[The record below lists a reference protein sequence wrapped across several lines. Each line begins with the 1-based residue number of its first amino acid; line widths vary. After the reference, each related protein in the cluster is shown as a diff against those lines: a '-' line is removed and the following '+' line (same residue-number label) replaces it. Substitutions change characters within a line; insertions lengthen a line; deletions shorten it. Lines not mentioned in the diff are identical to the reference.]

1 MTRLNILA
9 ALFLLVSAPVGL
21 LLRYFVA
28 PGNDAVAILIA
39 ATMMTLLDLGYRF
52 KNEQFRGKSKWISMG
67 AGAYLVIFPLW
78 GWGLALI
85 VIALVQ
91 LTTNQA
97 IF

>member
-9 ALFLLVSAPVGL
+9 AIFLLVSAPIGL
-21 LLRYFVA
+21 LLQHIIA
-28 PGNDAVAILIA
+28 PGNDAVTVLIS
-39 ATMMTLLDLGYRF
+39 ATMMTLLDFGYRF
-52 KNEQFRGKSKWISMG
+52 RNEQYRGKLKWVSMK

-78 GWGLALI
+78 GWGLLLV

-91 LTTNQA
+91 LTTKQV